1 MHEFEN
7 KQKENVMRN
16 EINLINRQQELDRL
30 TREPERLQDTSIISS
45 LGANTSAY
53 LARIQENVSY
63 NIYNVINVVPGEPGS
78 EPVEMGLQ
86 TQAINIAETF
96 GEQGTL
102 SIGTYVIIFRL
113 GNKYIFYA
121 KP

>member
-7 KQKENVMRN
+7 KQKENIMRN
-16 EINLINRQQELDRL
+16 EINLINREQELNRL
-30 TREPERLQDTSIISS
+30 SREPERLQDTSIISS
-45 LGANTSAY
+45 PGANTFAC
-53 LARIQENVSY
+53 LARIQELVSY
-63 NIYNVINVVPGEPGS
+63 NIYNVINVVLEEPGS
-78 EPVEMGLQ
+78 EPVSMGLQ
-86 TQAINIAETF
+86 TQAINIAEPF

-113 GNKYIFYA
+113 GNKYVFYA